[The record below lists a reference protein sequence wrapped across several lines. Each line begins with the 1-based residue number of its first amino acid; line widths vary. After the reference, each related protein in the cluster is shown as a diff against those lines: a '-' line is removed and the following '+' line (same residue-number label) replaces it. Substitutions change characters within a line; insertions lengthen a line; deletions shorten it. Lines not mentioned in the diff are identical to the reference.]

1 MIKIDNRLPAG
12 IKLEIYIEPD
22 EVTKQLEETGF
33 GEMAQKFMSGVFAG
47 AKEDPLSTWIQ
58 WEGYWLDEPDDA
70 HHHQTLLVLGV
81 LYFKGRFWV
90 RAMVSR
96 HVPEIQL
103 DAARTGLFA
112 MIEQYLDELRQERQQ
127 EQSN

>member
-12 IKLEIYIEPD
+12 IKVEIYIEPH
-22 EVTKQLEETGF
+22 EVAKQLGETGF
-33 GEMAQKFMSGVFAG
+33 GEMAQKFMSGLFAG

-58 WEGYWLDEPDDA
+58 WEGYWLDEPEDA
-70 HHHQTLLVLGV
+70 HQTLLVLGV

-103 DAARTGLFA
+103 GAARAGLFA
-112 MIEQYLDELRQERQQ
+112 MIEQYLDKLRQEREQ